1 MMLHRVMAASVLVL
15 ASALVSN
22 AQNKATPSSPSPK
35 LVASL
40 ARSVYKVGETVEVTV
55 ILENVRKESFYVPKA
70 LGGGYGDVGFDVYIL
85 RSGEPYC
92 VVSASYNCI
101 TKKRHSAEQLLNEH
115 FLLLPLGG
123 LFGLHMWLKT
133 TSCVPGIPTLP
144 PGKYEVSAAYS
155 GTSGCVPDLS
165 NKRTQFPI
173 LRSKVK
179 GMQMQFELTE

>member
-101 TKKRHSAEQLLNEH
+101 
-115 FLLLPLGG
+115 
-123 LFGLHMWLKT
+123 
-133 TSCVPGIPTLP
+133 
-144 PGKYEVSAAYS
+144 
-155 GTSGCVPDLS
+155 
-165 NKRTQFPI
+165 
-173 LRSKVK
+173 
-179 GMQMQFELTE
+179 